1 MSQSEAADVLDT
13 VKTTTDSGIDDFANF
28 ATFNGEAVSG
38 TVGESQCD
46 DSERPASFGISVD
59 QDIDDETATEQ
70 SETIKQSLTDSG
82 TVGESQ
88 CDDSERPTSFGIS
101 VDQDIDDETA
111 KVQSETI
118 KQSLTDS
125 GTVRESHCDDSE
137 RPTSFGISVDQ
148 DIDDE
153 TVTEQGETIETIK
166 ESLTDSGLYST
177 EISPVQ
183 HSDVLDSGNKS
194 HSDSDSIGEL
204 HLDSALTKNI
214 SEDNCRSN
222 SEDLTKDDGSYES
235 EFVQINHSNDNSV
248 NKESDS
254 DSLGKSD
261 YVPDVTA
268 SSEDV
273 DRYENA
279 PDSMKQNS
287 EPDDVRISEN
297 IPQFSSHSFE
307 DSEQAQENPPNK
319 TDPEMDRELPES
331 DKSKLERSEKNVN
344 STVEAS
350 DCYQLE
356 SLHSENDKRNV
367 ETDLENDAANGT
379 SDSWHDS
386 SQLNRSTNS
395 VDADEDENYS
405 DLRLRD
411 KSETLNSGINAGI
424 PEQMGSC
431 NIEQEKTSEQNEENY
446 QEGSQDI
453 DIKSEGDTGSSSG
466 DFDLNDKVTE
476 PDSELQILS
485 STGDSNSVD
494 VEKTNLDSHGSEHTM
509 TEANVNLNNDEAD
522 INSGDHDDGDTET
535 GKSADDFDDFSGF
548 KSGDMDEI
556 DSTEF
561 SGFTDGDADFT
572 KDSQTDDFG
581 AFGETSDGFADFS
594 ATSVVKEADTS
605 EQSGNWASFSEP
617 QISESVTVSEVNEDD
632 DDDDWESFGGD
643 ESHSSSQEKSSL
655 SSTTAA
661 LQTTQPTI
669 QNMVS
674 TNQRFR

>member
-28 ATFNGEAVSG
+28 ATFNGEA
-38 TVGESQCD
+38 
-46 DSERPASFGISVD
+46 
-59 QDIDDETATEQ
+59 
-70 SETIKQSLTDSG
+70 DSG

-101 VDQDIDDETA
+101 VDQDIDDET
-111 KVQSETI
+111 VTEQSETI
-118 KQSLTDS
+118 KQ
-125 GTVRESHCDDSE
+125 
-137 RPTSFGISVDQ
+137 
-148 DIDDE
+148 
-153 TVTEQGETIETIK
+153 
-166 ESLTDSGLYST
+166 SLTDSGLYST

-183 HSDVLDSGNKS
+183 PSDVLDSGNKS
-194 HSDSDSIGEL
+194 HSDSDSIGDL
-204 HLDSALTKNI
+204 HLDSALTKNV
-214 SEDNCRSN
+214 SEDKCLSN
-222 SEDLTKDDGSYES
+222 SEDQTKDDGSYES
-235 EFVQINHSNDNSV
+235 EFVQINHSDDNSV
-248 NKESDS
+248 NGESDS

-268 SSEDV
+268 SSVDV

-287 EPDDVRISEN
+287 EPDDATISEN
-297 IPQFSSHSFE
+297 IPQLSSHSFE

-319 TDPEMDRELPES
+319 TDPEMDRELPGS
-331 DKSKLERSEKNVN
+331 DKSKMESSEKTVN
-344 STVEAS
+344 STVEA

-356 SLHSENDKRNV
+356 TLQSETDKSNV
-367 ETDLENDAANGT
+367 EIVLENDAAHGT

-386 SQLNRSTNS
+386 SQVNRSTNS
-395 VDADEDENYS
+395 VDADEDEENYS
-405 DLRLRD
+405 DLHLTD
-411 KSETLNSGINAGI
+411 KSETLSSGINAGI

-431 NIEQEKTSEQNEENY
+431 NIEQERTSEQNEEGF

-466 DFDLNDKVTE
+466 DLDLNDKVTE
-476 PDSELQILS
+476 PDSELQMFS
-485 STGDSNSVD
+485 STGDNNFID
-494 VEKTNLDSHGSEHTM
+494 VEKTHLDSHGSEHTL
-509 TEANVNLNNDEAD
+509 TEANVNLNDDEAD
-522 INSGDHDDGDTET
+522 VNSGAHDEFDTET
-535 GKSADDFDDFSGF
+535 GKSVDDFDDFSGF

-556 DSTEF
+556 DTTEF

-581 AFGETSDGFADFS
+581 AFGETSDGFANFS
-594 ATSVVKEADTS
+594 ATSVVKESDTS

-617 QISESVTVSEVNEDD
+617 QISESATASEVNDE

-643 ESHSSSQEKSSL
+643 NSQSSSQEKSSL

-674 TNQRFR
+674 TKHRFR

>member
-1 MSQSEAADVLDT
+1 MSQSGAADDLDT

-28 ATFNGEAVSG
+28 ATFNGE
-38 TVGESQCD
+38 
-46 DSERPASFGISVD
+46 
-59 QDIDDETATEQ
+59 
-70 SETIKQSLTDSG
+70 TDSG

-88 CDDSERPTSFGIS
+88 CEDGERPTSFGIS

-111 KVQSETI
+111 REQSETI

-125 GTVRESHCDDSE
+125 GTVRESQCDDSE

-153 TVTEQGETIETIK
+153 TVTEQSETIK
-166 ESLTDSGLYST
+166 QSLTDSGLYST

-183 HSDVLDSGNKS
+183 PSDVLDSGSKS
-194 HSDSDSIGEL
+194 HSDSDSIGDL
-204 HLDSALTKNI
+204 HIDSALTKNV
-214 SEDNCRSN
+214 SEDKCRSN
-222 SEDLTKDDGSYES
+222 FEDLTKDDGSYES

-248 NKESDS
+248 NGESDS

-261 YVPDVTA
+261 FVPDVTA

-307 DSEQAQENPPNK
+307 DSEQAQENLPNK
-319 TDPEMDRELPES
+319 TDPEMDNELSGS
-331 DKSKLERSEKNVN
+331 DKSKLENFEKNVKT
-344 STVEAS
+344 TVEAS

-356 SLHSENDKRNV
+356 ASQSENDKRNV
-367 ETDLENDAANGT
+367 EIVLENDAAHGT

-395 VDADEDENYS
+395 VDADEDEENYS

-411 KSETLNSGINAGI
+411 KSEILSSGINAGI

-431 NIEQEKTSEQNEENY
+431 NIEQERTSEQNEESF

-466 DFDLNDKVTE
+466 NLDSNDKVTE
-476 PDSELQILS
+476 SDSELQMLS
-485 STGDSNSVD
+485 STGDNNSID
-494 VEKTNLDSHGSEHTM
+494 VEKTNLDSHGSEHTL
-509 TEANVNLNNDEAD
+509 TEATCNVNLNNDEAD
-522 INSGDHDDGDTET
+522 VNSGDPDEDDTET

-548 KSGDMDEI
+548 KSGDMDEM

-561 SGFTDGDADFT
+561 SGFTDGDVDFT

-581 AFGETSDGFADFS
+581 AFGETSDGFANFS
-594 ATSVVKEADTS
+594 ATSVVKESDTS

-617 QISESVTVSEVNEDD
+617 QISESVTASEVKED

-643 ESHSSSQEKSSL
+643 GSLSSSQEKSSL
-655 SSTTAA
+655 PSTTAA

-674 TNQRFR
+674 ANHRFRLAKNISVKL

>member
-28 ATFNGEAVSG
+28 ATFNGEADSG
-38 TVGESQCD
+38 TVEESQWD
-46 DSERPASFGISVD
+46 DSERPTSFGISVD

-70 SETIKQSLTDSG
+70 SETIKQSM
-82 TVGESQ
+82 
-88 CDDSERPTSFGIS
+88 
-101 VDQDIDDETA
+101 
-111 KVQSETI
+111 
-118 KQSLTDS
+118 
-125 GTVRESHCDDSE
+125 
-137 RPTSFGISVDQ
+137 
-148 DIDDE
+148 
-153 TVTEQGETIETIK
+153 
-166 ESLTDSGLYST
+166 TDSGLYSS
-177 EISPVQ
+177 EISPVL

-194 HSDSDSIGEL
+194 HSDSDSIGDL
-204 HLDSALTKNI
+204 HLDSALTQNV
-214 SEDNCRSN
+214 SEDKCRSN
-222 SEDLTKDDGSYES
+222 SEDLTKEDRSYES
-235 EFVQINHSNDNSV
+235 EFVQINHSNDDSV
-248 NKESDS
+248 NGESDS
-254 DSLGKSD
+254 DYLGKSD

-287 EPDDVRISEN
+287 EPDDVRTSEN

-319 TDPEMDRELPES
+319 ADPEIDRELSES
-331 DKSKLERSEKNVN
+331 DKSKLESSEKNEN
-344 STVEAS
+344 SAVEAR

-356 SLHSENDKRNV
+356 TSHSENDKNNV
-367 ETDLENDAANGT
+367 EIDLENDAVNGT

-386 SQLNRSTNS
+386 SQVNRSTNS
-395 VDADEDENYS
+395 VDADEDGENYS
-405 DLRLRD
+405 DLHLRD
-411 KSETLNSGINAGI
+411 KHETLSSGINAGI

-431 NIEQEKTSEQNEENY
+431 NIDQERTSEQNEESF
-446 QEGSQDI
+446 QEGSHQDI

-466 DFDLNDKVTE
+466 EFDLNDKVIE
-476 PDSELQILS
+476 PDSELQMLS
-485 STGDSNSVD
+485 STGDNNSID
-494 VEKTNLDSHGSEHTM
+494 VEKTNLDSHGSEHTL

-522 INSGDHDDGDTET
+522 VNSGNPDEDDTETGKSMDDFDDFSGFKSGDNNSIDVEKTNLDSHGSEHTLTEANVNLNNDEADVNSGDHDGDDTET

-548 KSGDMDEI
+548 KSGDMDKI
-556 DSTEF
+556 DSIEF

-581 AFGETSDGFADFS
+581 AFGETSDGFANFS
-594 ATSVVKEADTS
+594 ATSVVKESDTS

-617 QISESVTVSEVNEDD
+617 QISESVTASEVNEEE

-643 ESHSSSQEKSSL
+643 ASHSSSQEKSSL

-674 TNQRFR
+674 INHRFR

>member
-1 MSQSEAADVLDT
+1 MSHSGTADVLDT

-28 ATFNGEAVSG
+28 ATFNGEA
-38 TVGESQCD
+38 
-46 DSERPASFGISVD
+46 
-59 QDIDDETATEQ
+59 
-70 SETIKQSLTDSG
+70 DSG

-101 VDQDIDDETA
+101 VNQDIDDET
-111 KVQSETI
+111 VTEQSETI

-125 GTVRESHCDDSE
+125 GTVGKSQCDDSE

-148 DIDDE
+148 DIDAE
-153 TVTEQGETIETIK
+153 TAIEQSETIK
-166 ESLTDSGLYST
+166 QSLTDSGLYST

-183 HSDVLDSGNKS
+183 PSDVLDSGNKS

-204 HLDSALTKNI
+204 HLDSALTKNV
-214 SEDNCRSN
+214 SEDKCLSN
-222 SEDLTKDDGSYES
+222 YEDLTKDDGSYES

-248 NKESDS
+248 NGESDS

-261 YVPDVTA
+261 YVPDVTP

-279 PDSMKQNS
+279 PDSMKPNS

-297 IPQFSSHSFE
+297 IPQFSSHSFK

-319 TDPEMDRELPES
+319 TDPEMYSEVPES
-331 DKSKLERSEKNVN
+331 DKSKLESSEKTVN
-344 STVEAS
+344 STVEG
-350 DCYQLE
+350 DCYQSE
-356 SLHSENDKRNV
+356 TSQSENDTSNV
-367 ETDLENDAANGT
+367 EIDLENDAANGT

-395 VDADEDENYS
+395 VDDDEDEESYS
-405 DLRLRD
+405 GLRLRD
-411 KSETLNSGINAGI
+411 KSETLSSGINAGI
-424 PEQMGSC
+424 SKETGSC
-431 NIEQEKTSEQNEENY
+431 NIEQERTSEQNEENF
-446 QEGSQDI
+446 QEGSHQDI

-466 DFDLNDKVTE
+466 DFDFNDKVTE
-476 PDSELQILS
+476 PDSELQMLS
-485 STGDSNSVD
+485 STGNNNSID
-494 VEKTNLDSHGSEHTM
+494 VEKTNLDSHGSEHTL
-509 TEANVNLNNDEAD
+509 TEANVNLNNDDAD
-522 INSGDHDDGDTET
+522 VNSGDHDGDDTET
-535 GKSADDFDDFSGF
+535 GKTADDFDDFSGF
-548 KSGDMDEI
+548 KSGDMDKI

-572 KDSQTDDFG
+572 KDSEADDFG
-581 AFGETSDGFADFS
+581 AFGETSDGFANFS
-594 ATSVVKEADTS
+594 ATSVVKESDTS

-617 QISESVTVSEVNEDD
+617 QISESVTASEVNEDDD

-643 ESHSSSQEKSSL
+643 DSHSSSQEKSSL

-669 QNMVS
+669 HNLVS
-674 TNQRFR
+674 TNHRFR